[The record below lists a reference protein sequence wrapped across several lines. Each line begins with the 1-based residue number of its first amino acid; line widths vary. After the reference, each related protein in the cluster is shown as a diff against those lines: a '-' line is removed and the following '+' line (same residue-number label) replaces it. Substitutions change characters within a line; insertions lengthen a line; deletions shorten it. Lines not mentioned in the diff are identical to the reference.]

1 MDAIVTDRKGKV
13 VTNLKPEDFEILVNG
28 QPQNIT
34 TFSLVSVAPEPGIP
48 SSPTRNKDLSAPP
61 GPGIRLRPGQVRR
74 TIALVI
80 DDLTLSLESMNYV
93 KRALKKFVDEQ
104 MQPGDLVAIIRTGSG
119 IGTLQ
124 QFTSDKRQL
133 YAAIAQTKFNW
144 RVGRIGAFE
153 PIGGVNMVN
162 KGDPSDGRG
171 IQSSGDVEGLRDDIL
186 QRGSLTGINNVV
198 KGMATLPGRK
208 AVLLFS
214 EGFALASGVDPD
226 YAQII
231 REKVQ
236 RIVDSAN
243 RAGVVVYTEDARG
256 LQTLGLNANDDVNK
270 TLTAQNMLDR
280 TTTMTGPEIQARL
293 NGRRLQLLSTQEGLS
308 FLAEQTG
315 GLAIRNTNDL
325 SEGIRKTLDDQNN
338 YYLLGFQ
345 PDAATFDQAQSR
357 FNRLTVKV
365 KGSGFKV
372 RYASGFYGIKDK
384 TEEPLPKTPQQRIV
398 QALTSPF
405 AAPDINLRLTP
416 LFANDAKAGSFVR
429 TLVHIPANDL
439 TFTDKPDGSHEAVIN
454 IVAYTFGDNGTVVDS
469 AGATHTITL
478 TDKLYARALA
488 SGLVYS
494 LNVPIKRAGA
504 YQLRVA
510 VRDDKS
516 DKVGSASQFIE
527 IPDFKQDRLA
537 LSGIALSSYDPKET
551 KDRVSVKKSTE
562 ETPGD
567 PAVTQAALRRFRG
580 DRVLEF
586 AFAIYHARITKA
598 TGQPQLTSRVELYRD
613 GKVVFAGKDTPYL
626 AKGQP
631 DLSRLVMEGG
641 LQLAGLPEGEY
652 VLQLVVTDTLA
663 KQKYRT
669 TKAWVDFE
677 IVK

>member
-1 MDAIVTDRKGKV
+1 
-13 VTNLKPEDFEILVNG
+13 
-28 QPQNIT
+28 
-34 TFSLVSVAPEPGIP
+34 
-48 SSPTRNKDLSAPP
+48 
-61 GPGIRLRPGQVRR
+61 
-74 TIALVI
+74 
-80 DDLTLSLESMNYV
+80 MNYV
-93 KRALKKFVDEQ
+93 KKALKKFVDEQ

-124 QFTSDKRQL
+124 QFTSDKQQL
-133 YAAIAQTKFNW
+133 YAAIAQTKFNF
-144 RVGRIGAFE
+144 RVGRLGAFE

-162 KGDPSDGRG
+162 RGDASDGRG
-171 IQSSGDVEGLRDDIL
+171 IQPSGDVEGLRDDIL
-186 QRGSLTGINNVV
+186 QRGSLTGINSVV

-214 EGFALASGVDPD
+214 EGFTLVSGADPD

-243 RAGVVVYTEDARG
+243 RSGVVVYTEDARG

-270 TLTAQNMLDR
+270 PLTAWNMLDR
-280 TTTMTGPEIQARL
+280 TTTMTGAEIRAEL
-293 NGRRLQLLSTQEGLS
+293 NGRRLHLLSTQEGLS

-345 PDAATFDQAQSR
+345 PDASTFDQAQSR

-372 RYASGFYGIKDK
+372 RYASGFYGIKNESEK
-384 TEEPLPKTPQQRIV
+384 PLPKTPQQRIV

-416 LFANDAKAGSFVR
+416 LFANDARAGSFIR
-429 TLVHIPANDL
+429 TLVHIPATEL

-454 IVAYTFGDNGTVVDS
+454 IVAYAFGDNGTVVDS
-469 AGATHTITL
+469 AGEIHTITL
-478 TDKLYARALA
+478 TNNLYARALS

-494 LNVPIKRAGA
+494 LNVPIKKGGA
-504 YQLRVA
+504 YQLRVV

-527 IPDFKQDRLA
+527 VPDFNQDRLA
-537 LSGIALSSYDPKET
+537 SSGIALSSFDPKEEKART
-551 KDRVSVKKSTE
+551 AVKKSTD
-562 ETPGD
+562 ETLGD
-567 PAVTQAALRRFRG
+567 PAVTQAALRRFRA

-586 AFAIYHARITKA
+586 ALAIYHAKLNKD
-598 TGQPQLTSRVELYRD
+598 TGQPQLTTRVELYRD
-613 GKVVFAGKDTPYL
+613 GKAVFAGKETPYDP
-626 AKGQP
+626 KGQP
-631 DLSRLVMEGG
+631 DFSRLLMEGG
-641 LQLAGLPEGEY
+641 LQLAGLPDGEY
-652 VLQLVVTDTLA
+652 VLQIVVTDALA
-663 KQKYRT
+663 KGRYTT
-669 TKAWVDFE
+669 TKGWVDFE